1 MKKAFMISVLVVSAF
16 ITNAQ
21 TPEPIK
27 KSYAEVNQ
35 YSGVYVFYMCK
46 PVREYEYIA
55 TMKKVVVADTHQ
67 EALVKYAALAKKEYP
82 NCEAIIMNKFENG
95 FSKDVFDVIKFK

>member
-1 MKKAFMISVLVVSAF
+1 MKKGLAIFAIVFFASLV
-16 ITNAQ
+16 NAQ
-21 TPEPIK
+21 IPESIK

-55 TMKKVVVADTHQ
+55 TIKKTVFAETHQ
-67 EALVKYAALAKKEYP
+67 EALVKYAEIAKKEYP